1 MSQHN
6 HFAGSVDT
14 AWLAGHTED
23 ILEPDLPIVDPHHH
37 LWVANGQPYLL
48 PELLADLG
56 SGHDIRATVFAECHA
71 MYRADGA
78 EEWRSL
84 GETEFVTGVAAM
96 AASGTFGPTRV
107 CAAMVGNVDLR
118 LGERV
123 RPLLEAHLVA
133 SGHRFRGIRF
143 STAWDA
149 SERLHRAAP
158 EPELLRDPRV
168 RAGVACL
175 GPLGLSLD
183 VWVYHPQ
190 LDEVDELAAA
200 FPDTTIVLNHIGVP
214 ILGGPYAGR
223 RDEVMAAWRA
233 AMARVARHPNVVLK
247 VGAIPIRLPGTSGAS
262 GRPGPS
268 VAEPPARTGAPA
280 AGSTAPAP
288 PSSETVAAAWA
299 PFASIC
305 IELFGADRC
314 MFESNFPV
322 QKRFCSYQ
330 VVWNAFKR
338 VAAGASPDEKRALFG
353 GTAVRAYRLPP
364 ALIAP

>member
-1 MSQHN
+1 MSRDN
-6 HFAGSVDT
+6 HFAGSVDA

-23 ILEPDLPIVDPHHH
+23 VLEPDLPIVDPHHH

-48 PELLADLG
+48 PELLADVG
-56 SGHDIRATVFAECHA
+56 SGHDIRATVFAECRA
-71 MYRADGA
+71 MYRADGP

-84 GETEFVTGVAAM
+84 GETEFVTGVSAM
-96 AASGTFGPTRV
+96 AASGTFGRTRA
-107 CAAMVGNVDLR
+107 CAAMFGYVDLR

-149 SERLHRAAP
+149 SERLHRAVP
-158 EPELLRDPRV
+158 EPELLRDARV

-190 LDEVDELAAA
+190 LDEVAELAAA
-200 FPDTTIVLNHIGVP
+200 FPDTTIILNHIGVP

-223 RDEVMAAWRA
+223 RDEVMAAWQA
-233 AMARVARHPNVVLK
+233 AMARVARHPNVVVK
-247 VGAIPIRLPGTSGAS
+247 VGAIPIRVPGAS
-262 GRPGPS
+262 
-268 VAEPPARTGAPA
+268 A
-280 AGSTAPAP
+280 ASSASAAP
-288 PSSETVAAAWA
+288 PSSETVAAAWK
-299 PFASIC
+299 PFASTC
-305 IELFGADRC
+305 IELFGVERC

-338 VAAGASPDEKRALFG
+338 LAAGASTDEKRALFG

-364 ALIAP
+364 SLIAR

>member
-1 MSQHN
+1 MSRDN
-6 HFAGSVDT
+6 HFAGSVDAT
-14 AWLAGHTED
+14 WLAGHSED
-23 ILEPDLPIVDPHHH
+23 ILEPGLPIVDAHHH

-48 PELLADLG
+48 PELLADVG
-56 SGHDIRATVFAECHA
+56 SGHDIRATVFAECRA
-71 MYRADGA
+71 MYRADGPQ
-78 EEWRSL
+78 EWRSL
-84 GETEFVTGVAAM
+84 GETEFVTGVSAM
-96 AASGTFGPTRV
+96 AASGTFGPTRA
-107 CAAMVGNVDLR
+107 CAAMFGYVDLR

-149 SERLHRAAP
+149 SERLHRAVP
-158 EPELLRDPRV
+158 EPELLRDARV

-190 LDEVDELAAA
+190 LDEVTELAAA
-200 FPDTTIVLNHIGVP
+200 FPDTTIILNHIGVP

-223 RDEVMAAWRA
+223 RDEVVAAWQA
-233 AMARVARHPNVVLK
+233 AMARLARHPNVVVK
-247 VGAIPIRLPGTSGAS
+247 VGAIPIRMPGTPAAS
-262 GRPGPS
+262 T
-268 VAEPPARTGAPA
+268 PPASA
-280 AGSTAPAP
+280 
-288 PSSETVAAAWA
+288 TVAAAWK
-299 PFASIC
+299 PFASTC

-338 VAAGASPDEKRALFG
+338 LAAGASADEKRALFA
-353 GTAVRAYRLPP
+353 GTAARAYRLAPT
-364 ALIAP
+364 LIA

>member
-1 MSQHN
+1 MSQQN
-6 HFAGSVDT
+6 HFAGSVDE
-14 AWLAGHTED
+14 AWLAAHTEE
-23 ILEPDLPIVDPHHH
+23 ILEPGLPIVDPHHH

-71 MYRADGA
+71 MYRADGP

-84 GETEFVTGVAAM
+84 GETEFVTGVSAM
-96 AASGTFGPTRV
+96 SASGTFGHTRI

-123 RPLLEAHLVA
+123 QPLLEAHLVA
-133 SGHRFRGIRF
+133 SGQRFRGVRF

-158 EPELLRDPRV
+158 EPELLRDTRV

-175 GPLGLSLD
+175 GKLGLSLD

-190 LDEVDELAAA
+190 LDEVAELAAA

-233 AMARVARHPNVVLK
+233 AMARVAQHPNVVLK
-247 VGAIPIRLPGTSGAS
+247 VGAIPIRIPGTGGTPATAS
-262 GRPGPS
+262 ASP
-268 VAEPPARTGAPA
+268 
-280 AGSTAPAP
+280 PAP
-288 PSSETVAAAWA
+288 PSSETVAAAWK
-299 PFASIC
+299 PFAETC
-305 IELFGADRC
+305 IELFGAGRC

-338 VAAGASPDEKRALFG
+338 VVSGASADEKRALFG
-353 GTAVRAYRLPP
+353 GTATHAYRLPP
-364 ALIAP
+364 ALIAT

>member
-1 MSQHN
+1 MSRDN
-6 HFAGSVDT
+6 HFAGSVDA

-23 ILEPDLPIVDPHHH
+23 VLEPDLPIVDPHHH

-48 PELLADLG
+48 PELLADVG
-56 SGHDIRATVFAECHA
+56 SGHDIRATVFAECRA
-71 MYRADGA
+71 MYRADGP

-84 GETEFVTGVAAM
+84 GETEFVTGVSAM
-96 AASGTFGPTRV
+96 AASGTFGRTRA
-107 CAAMVGNVDLR
+107 CAAMFGYVDLR

-149 SERLHRAAP
+149 SERLHRAVP
-158 EPELLRDPRV
+158 EPELLRDARV

-190 LDEVDELAAA
+190 LDEVAELAAA
-200 FPDTTIVLNHIGVP
+200 FPDTTIILNHIGVP

-223 RDEVMAAWRA
+223 RDEVMAAWQA
-233 AMARVARHPNVVLK
+233 AMARVARHPNVVVK
-247 VGAIPIRLPGTSGAS
+247 VGAIPIRVPGAS
-262 GRPGPS
+262 
-268 VAEPPARTGAPA
+268 A
-280 AGSTAPAP
+280 ASSASAAP
-288 PSSETVAAAWA
+288 PSSETVAAAWK
-299 PFASIC
+299 PFASTC
-305 IELFGADRC
+305 IELFGVERC

-338 VAAGASPDEKRALFG
+338 LAAGASADEKRALFG

-364 ALIAP
+364 SLIAR

>member
-1 MSQHN
+1 MSRDN
-6 HFAGSVDT
+6 HFAGSVDA

-23 ILEPDLPIVDPHHH
+23 VLEPDLPIVDPHHH

-48 PELLADLG
+48 PELLADVG
-56 SGHDIRATVFAECHA
+56 SGHDIRATVFAECRA
-71 MYRADGA
+71 MYRADGP

-84 GETEFVTGVAAM
+84 GETEFVTGVSAM
-96 AASGTFGPTRV
+96 AASGTFGRTRA
-107 CAAMVGNVDLR
+107 CAAMFGYVDLR

-149 SERLHRAAP
+149 SERLHRAVP
-158 EPELLRDPRV
+158 EPELLRDARV

-190 LDEVDELAAA
+190 LDEVAELAAA
-200 FPDTTIVLNHIGVP
+200 FPDTTIILNHIGVP

-223 RDEVMAAWRA
+223 RDEVMAAWQA

-247 VGAIPIRLPGTSGAS
+247 VGAIPIRVPGAS
-262 GRPGPS
+262 
-268 VAEPPARTGAPA
+268 A
-280 AGSTAPAP
+280 ASSASAAP
-288 PSSETVAAAWA
+288 PSSETVAAAWK
-299 PFASIC
+299 PFASTC
-305 IELFGADRC
+305 IELFGVERC

-338 VAAGASPDEKRALFG
+338 LAAGASTDEKRALFG

-364 ALIAP
+364 SLIAR

>member
-1 MSQHN
+1 MSRDN
-6 HFAGSVDT
+6 HFAGSVDA

-23 ILEPDLPIVDPHHH
+23 VLEPDLPIVDPHHH

-48 PELLADLG
+48 PELLADVG
-56 SGHDIRATVFAECHA
+56 SGHDIRATVFAECRA
-71 MYRADGA
+71 MYRADGP

-84 GETEFVTGVAAM
+84 GETEFVTGVSAM
-96 AASGTFGPTRV
+96 AASGTFGRTRA
-107 CAAMVGNVDLR
+107 CAAMFGYVDLR

-149 SERLHRAAP
+149 SERLHRAVP
-158 EPELLRDPRV
+158 EPELLRDARV

-190 LDEVDELAAA
+190 LDEVAELAAA
-200 FPDTTIVLNHIGVP
+200 FPDTTIILNHIGVP

-223 RDEVMAAWRA
+223 RDEVMAAWQA

-247 VGAIPIRLPGTSGAS
+247 VGAIPIRVPGAS
-262 GRPGPS
+262 
-268 VAEPPARTGAPA
+268 A
-280 AGSTAPAP
+280 ASSASAAP
-288 PSSETVAAAWA
+288 PSSETVAAAWK
-299 PFASIC
+299 PFASTC
-305 IELFGADRC
+305 IELFGVERC

-338 VAAGASPDEKRALFG
+338 LAAGASTDEKRALFG

-364 ALIAP
+364 SLITR

>member
-1 MSQHN
+1 MSQQD

-14 AWLAGHTED
+14 AWLAAHTED
-23 ILEPDLPIVDPHHH
+23 ILEPGLPIVDPHHH

-71 MYRADGA
+71 MYRADGP

-84 GETEFVTGVAAM
+84 GETEFVTGVSAM

-107 CAAMVGNVDLR
+107 CAAMVGNVGLR

-133 SGHRFRGIRF
+133 SGHRFRGVRF
-143 STAWDA
+143 STAWDP

-158 EPELLRDPRV
+158 EPELLRDARV

-190 LDEVDELAAA
+190 LDEVAELAAE

-223 RDEVMAAWRA
+223 RDEVMAAWRSG
-233 AMARVARHPNVVLK
+233 MARVARHPNVVLK
-247 VGAIPIRLPGTSGAS
+247 VGAIPIRVPGTAGVSSRPGAS
-262 GRPGPS
+262 AS
-268 VAEPPARTGAPA
+268 ALAAPA
-280 AGSTAPAP
+280 DIPALRPATPP
-288 PSSETVAAAWA
+288 PSSETVAAAWK
-299 PFASIC
+299 PFVETC

-338 VAAGASPDEKRALFG
+338 LAAGASADEKRALFA

-364 ALIAP
+364 GLIAT